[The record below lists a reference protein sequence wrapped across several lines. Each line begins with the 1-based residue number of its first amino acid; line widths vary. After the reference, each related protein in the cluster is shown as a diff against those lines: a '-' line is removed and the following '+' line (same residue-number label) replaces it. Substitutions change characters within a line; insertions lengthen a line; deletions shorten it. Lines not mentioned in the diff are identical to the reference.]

1 MATVT
6 VDVELLQAVMTDCD
20 DLLQSYVN
28 WINTD
33 DLLWIQYRHDDM
45 HRDVIIAWANGQK
58 VEFYAEGSGRWLL
71 TEAPPFD
78 PGTKYRVHDQFRQIK
93 SAHAEGLVC

>member
-6 VDVELLQAVMTDCD
+6 VDVELLRAVMTDYD
-20 DLLQSYVN
+20 DLLKSYMH

-45 HRDVIIAWANGQK
+45 QRRMDQIGDI
-58 VEFYAEGSGRWLL
+58 L
-71 TEAPPFD
+71 TDALVGK
-78 PGTKYRVHDQFRQIK
+78 PGTF
-93 SAHAEGLVC
+93 

>member
-6 VDVELLQAVMTDCD
+6 VDVELLQAVMTDYD

-45 HRDVIIAWANGQK
+45 RRRMDQIGDI
-58 VEFYAEGSGRWLL
+58 L
-71 TEAPPFD
+71 TDALVGK
-78 PGTKYRVHDQFRQIK
+78 PGTF
-93 SAHAEGLVC
+93 